1 MGIQQPHPFTDNS
14 KSDRA
19 PGVSGQRSGSWI
31 FLIRA
36 DASSLKEVANNVIQ
50 GKQQGELQPEFQA
63 MMDRFRREL
72 LQIQAKQ
79 KH

>member
-1 MGIQQPHPFTDNS
+1 
-14 KSDRA
+14 
-19 PGVSGQRSGSWI
+19 
-31 FLIRA
+31 LIRA

-50 GKQQGELQPEFQA
+50 AKQQGELQPEFQA
-63 MMDRFRREL
+63 MMDRFRRGL

>member
-1 MGIQQPHPFTDNS
+1 VIC
-14 KSDRA
+14 
-19 PGVSGQRSGSWI
+19 
-31 FLIRA
+31 A
-36 DASSLKEVANNVIQ
+36 DASSLKEGANNVIQ